1 MIFTEETTLEHLC
14 INYVGN
20 QTHQEALVTSD
31 SEVFITDEMKALLK
45 DYFLKNFKPEI
56 FFEFF
61 HSSNIENNEVFTY
74 VSEIF
79 EQPELLENQS
89 KKLAKLLY
97 EHSTNPRT
105 KGGEFYVCF
114 FKDCIV
120 KGERYDAVGLFKSEN
135 KDTFLK
141 VSTKNDVTLSGVEVF
156 ELETLQGINL
166 NKVDKGCLIYNT
178 NKEQG
183 YLMSIIDGTS
193 RAETSY
199 WMDDF
204 LQVRQRQDEYFE
216 TQETFTLYKEYITKQ
231 LPQEFEITKADQ
243 ADFLNKSL
251 SFFKEKEEFKMEEFT
266 GEVLKD
272 QEVIQSFNAFKTQ
285 YEDERDYALSDEF
298 AINDA
303 AVKKNARIFKSVIK
317 LDKNFHIYIHGDR
330 KLIQQGQDENGKYYM
345 LYFEEEN

>member
-31 SEVFITDEMKALLK
+31 TEIFLEEEMKQMLK

-105 KGGEFYVCF
+105 KGGEFYVCY
-114 FKDCIV
+114 FKDLIV

-141 VSTKNDVTLSGVEVF
+141 VSPKNENF

-166 NKVDKGCLIYNT
+166 NKVDKGCIIYNT
-178 NKEQG
+178 TKEQG
-183 YLMSIIDGTS
+183 YLISIIDGTS

-216 TQETFTLYKEYITKQ
+216 TQETLTLYKEFITKQ
-231 LPQEFEITKADQ
+231 LPQEFEISRADQ
-243 ADFLNKSL
+243 VDLLNKSL
-251 SFFKEKEEFKMEEFT
+251 TFFKEKEEFKMKEFA
-266 GEVLKD
+266 GEVLAD
-272 QEVIQSFNAFKTQ
+272 DEVINSFNTFKTQ
-285 YEDERDYALSDEF
+285 YEDERDYVLSDDF
-298 AINDA
+298 VINDA
-303 AVKKNARIFKSVIK
+303 AVKKNARLLKSIIK
-317 LDKNFHIYIHGDR
+317 LDKNFHIYVHGDR
-330 KLIQQGQDENGKYYM
+330 KKLQQGQDENGKYYI

>member
-20 QTHQEALVTSD
+20 QTHQEALVTTD
-31 SEVFITDEMKALLK
+31 SEVFLEDEMKALLK

-79 EQPELLENQS
+79 VQPELLENQS

-141 VSTKNDVTLSGVEVF
+141 VSTKNENF

-178 NKEQG
+178 NNEQG
-183 YLMSIIDGTS
+183 
-193 RAETSY
+193 
-199 WMDDF
+199 
-204 LQVRQRQDEYFE
+204 
-216 TQETFTLYKEYITKQ
+216 
-231 LPQEFEITKADQ
+231 
-243 ADFLNKSL
+243 
-251 SFFKEKEEFKMEEFT
+251 
-266 GEVLKD
+266 
-272 QEVIQSFNAFKTQ
+272 
-285 YEDERDYALSDEF
+285 
-298 AINDA
+298 
-303 AVKKNARIFKSVIK
+303 
-317 LDKNFHIYIHGDR
+317 
-330 KLIQQGQDENGKYYM
+330 
-345 LYFEEEN
+345 

>member
-31 SEVFITDEMKALLK
+31 TEIFLEEEMKQMLK

-61 HSSNIENNEVFTY
+61 HSSNIENNEVYTY

-79 EQPELLENQS
+79 EEPRLLENQS

-141 VSTKNDVTLSGVEVF
+141 VSPKNENF

-166 NKVDKGCLIYNT
+166 NKVDKGCIIYNT
-178 NKEQG
+178 TKEQG
-183 YLMSIIDGTS
+183 YLISIIDGTS

-216 TQETFTLYKEYITKQ
+216 TQETLTLYKEYITKQ
-231 LPQEFEITKADQ
+231 LPQEFEISRADQ
-243 ADFLNKSL
+243 VDLLNKSL
-251 SFFKEKEEFKMEEFT
+251 TFFKEKEEFKMEEFA
-266 GEVLKD
+266 GEVLAND
-272 QEVIQSFNAFKTQ
+272 EVIQSFNAFKTQ
-285 YEDERDYALSDEF
+285 YEDERDYVISDDF
-298 AINDA
+298 TINDA
-303 AVKKNARIFKSVIK
+303 AVKKNARLLKSIIK
-317 LDKNFHIYIHGDR
+317 LDKNFHIYVHGDR
-330 KLIQQGQDENGKYYM
+330 KKIQQGQDENGKYYI

>member
-31 SEVFITDEMKALLK
+31 TEILLEEEMKQMLK

-61 HSSNIENNEVFTY
+61 HSSNIENNEVYTY

-79 EQPELLENQS
+79 ERPELLENQS
-89 KKLAKLLY
+89 KKIPKLLY
-97 EHSTNPRT
+97 ENSTNPRT
-105 KGGEFYVCF
+105 KGGEFYVCY
-114 FKDCIV
+114 FKDLIV

-141 VSTKNDVTLSGVEVF
+141 VSPKNENF

-166 NKVDKGCLIYNT
+166 NKVDKGCIIYNT

-183 YLMSIIDGTS
+183 YLISIIDGTS

-204 LQVRQRQDEYFE
+204 LQVHQRQDEYFE
-216 TQETFTLYKEYITKQ
+216 TQETLTLYKEYITKQ
-231 LPQEFEITKADQ
+231 LPQEFEISKADQ
-243 ADFLNKSL
+243 VDLLNKSL
-251 SFFKEKEEFKMEEFT
+251 SFFKEKEEFKMEEFA
-266 GEVLKD
+266 GEVLAD
-272 QEVIQSFNAFKTQ
+272 DEVIQSFNAFKTQ
-285 YEDERDYALSDEF
+285 YEDERDYVLSDDF
-298 AINDA
+298 AINEA
-303 AVKKNARIFKSVIK
+303 AVKKNARLLKSIIK
-317 LDKNFHIYIHGDR
+317 LDKNFHIYVHGDR
-330 KLIQQGQDENGKYYM
+330 KKLQQGQDENGKYYI

>member
-1 MIFTEETTLEHLC
+1 MIFTEETTLEHIC

-31 SEVFITDEMKALLK
+31 TEIFLEEGMRNMLK

-105 KGGEFYVCF
+105 KGGEFYVCY
-114 FKDCIV
+114 FKECIV
-120 KGERYDAVGLFKSEN
+120 KGERYNAVGLFKSEN

-141 VSTKNDVTLSGVEVF
+141 VSPKDENF

-166 NKVDKGCLIYNT
+166 NKVDKGCIIYNT

-183 YLMSIIDGTS
+183 YLISIIDGTS

-216 TQETFTLYKEYITKQ
+216 TQETLTLYKEYITKQ
-231 LPQEFEITKADQ
+231 LPQEFEISRADQ
-243 ADFLNKSL
+243 VDLLNKSL
-251 SFFKEKEEFKMEEFT
+251 NFFKEKEEFKMEEFT
-266 GEVLKD
+266 GEVLAD
-272 QEVIQSFNAFKTQ
+272 DEVIQSFNAFKTQ
-285 YEDERDYALSDEF
+285 YEDERDYVLSDEF
-298 AINDA
+298 AINEA
-303 AVKKNARIFKSVIK
+303 ALKKNARILKSIIK
-317 LDKNFHIYIHGDR
+317 LDKNFHIYVHGDR
-330 KLIQQGQDENGKYYM
+330 KKIQQGQDENGKYYI

>member
-14 INYVGN
+14 ISYVGN
-20 QTHQEALVTSD
+20 PTHQQALIA
-31 SEVFITDEMKALLK
+31 SETEVMLQEELKPLLK
-45 DYFLKNFKPEI
+45 DYFLKGFKPDI

-61 HSSNIENNEVFTY
+61 HSSNIENNEVYTY

-79 EQPELLENQS
+79 ERPELLENQS
-89 KKLAKLLY
+89 KKLAKLLF
-97 EHSTNPRT
+97 EHSAGPRT
-105 KGGEFYVCF
+105 KGGEFYVCY

-141 VSTKNDVTLSGVEVF
+141 VSTKTNEEQGVF

-178 NKEQG
+178 QREQG
-183 YLMSIIDGTS
+183 YLMSIIDATS

-216 TQETFTLYKEYITKQ
+216 TQETLTLYKDFVTKQ
-231 LPQEFEITKADQ
+231 LPQEFEVSKADQ
-243 ADFLNKSL
+243 ADLLNKSL
-251 SFFKEKEEFKMEEFT
+251 TFFKEKEEFRIEEFAD
-266 GEVLKD
+266 EVLGD
-272 QEVIQSFNAFKTQ
+272 TEVIQSFNAFKTQ
-285 YEDERDYALSDEF
+285 YEEERDFVLSDDF
-298 AINDA
+298 QIHDA

-317 LDKNFHIYIHGDR
+317 LDKNFHIYVHGDR
-330 KLIQQGQDENGKYYM
+330 KKIQQGQDENGKYYI

>member
-1 MIFTEETTLEHLC
+1 MVDYTETRLEH
-14 INYVGN
+14 IVISYVGN
-20 QTHQEALVTSD
+20 KILNEPLVTS
-31 SEVFITDEMKALLK
+31 EEIFIVQEDLENILK
-45 DYFLKNFKPEI
+45 KYFLSYFKPEI

-141 VSTKNDVTLSGVEVF
+141 VSTKNENF

-216 TQETFTLYKEYITKQ
+216 TQETLNLYKEYITKQ

-303 AVKKNARIFKSVIK
+303 AVKKNARILKSVIK
-317 LDKNFHIYIHGDR
+317 LDKNFHIYVHGDR